1 MFEDD
6 PSVLYVSLHR
16 YPFYPMTGSFK
27 ETGVGAGRG
36 YNVSSLRQSTPILS
50 FESRMC
56 RFLSLTGALSSFFL
70 SALSLLNCLSLS
82 NLSFVRCGIAAVAS
96 LALRFR

>member
-36 YNVSSLRQSTPILS
+36 YNVSSLQQSTPIL
-50 FESRMC
+50 
-56 RFLSLTGALSSFFL
+56 FLLRGENVPIFFILTGAFFFL
-70 SALSLLNCLSLS
+70 PLLSWNPFP
-82 NLSFVRCGIAAVAS
+82 FVRCGIATVAS
-96 LALRFR
+96 LALRFW